1 MASSEF
7 IRKRTTLIVRLILT
21 INIITACIIAVT
33 FIVPI
38 PDDPPIYHFPF
49 MVYLEYGLA
58 KILLMFLISGVLL
71 KKKGT
76 AFKVKFG
83 RSKVIT
89 SLIDKIEWED
99 KPSIWRRVLRRLS
112 IIAFLFATLGYGL
125 LLFFAPL
132 YWFSPM
138 ILLYLPFV
146 FSMILLWTCMGVKK
160 ENISIVLDSF
170 LLLVVFMWL
179 DILAIIIAQD
189 QLVLPLAITYQVV
202 TLFLI
207 ALRLISYAISQ
218 LIIPIILLVEYRAFL
233 KFYIF

>member
-7 IRKRTTLIVRLILT
+7 IQKRTRLIVRFILA
-21 INIITACIIAVT
+21 INIITAFILIT
-33 FIVPI
+33 TIIVPI

-76 AFKVKFG
+76 TFKAKIG
-83 RSKVIT
+83 RSIIIS

-99 KPSIWRRVLRRLS
+99 KPPSWRRVIRRLS
-112 IIAFLFATLGYGL
+112 IIAFLFATLGFGL
-125 LLFFAPL
+125 LLFIAPL

-138 ILLYLPFV
+138 VMLYLPFV
-146 FSMILLWTCMGVKK
+146 FCMLLLWMCMGVKK
-160 ENISIVLDSF
+160 ENIGIVFDSF
-170 LLLVVFMWL
+170 LLLMLLMWL
-179 DILAIIIAQD
+179 EILAIYIAQD
-189 QLVLPLAITYQVV
+189 QLVLPLAISYQLV

-207 ALRLISYAISQ
+207 ALRLIIYAI
-218 LIIPIILLVEYRAFL
+218 IER
-233 KFYIF
+233 KKE

>member
-1 MASSEF
+1 MALSEF

-33 FIVPI
+33 LIVPI

-76 AFKVKFG
+76 TFKVKFG

-99 KPSIWRRVLRRLS
+99 KPSLWRRVLRRVS
-112 IIAFLFATLGYGL
+112 IIAFFFATLGFGL
-125 LLFFAPL
+125 LLFVIPE

-138 ILLYLPFV
+138 NLLYLPFV

-170 LLLVVFMWL
+170 LLLLVLMWL

-189 QLVLPLAITYQVV
+189 QLVLPFAITYQIV

-207 ALRLISYAISQ
+207 ALRLINY
-218 LIIPIILLVEYRAFL
+218 IIVER
-233 KFYIF
+233 KKE

>member
-1 MASSEF
+1 MALSEF

-33 FIVPI
+33 LIVPI

-58 KILLMFLISGVLL
+58 KILLLFLISGVLL

-76 AFKVKFG
+76 TFKAKFG
-83 RSKVIT
+83 KSKVIT
-89 SLIDKIEWED
+89 FLIDKIEWED

-138 ILLYLPFV
+138 NLLYLPFV

-207 ALRLISYAISQ
+207 ALRLVNYAIMVK
-218 LIIPIILLVEYRAFL
+218 IKDEG
-233 KFYIF
+233 

>member
-21 INIITACIIAVT
+21 INIITACIIIITLV
-33 FIVPI
+33 VPV

-49 MVYLEYGLA
+49 MVYIEYGLA
-58 KILLMFLISGVLL
+58 KILLLFLISGVLL
-71 KKKGT
+71 KKKGMT
-76 AFKVKFG
+76 FKAKIG
-83 RSKVIT
+83 RNKIIN

-99 KPSIWRRVLRRLS
+99 KPPIWRRVLRGIS
-112 IIAFLFATLGYGL
+112 IIAFLFATLGFG
-125 LLFFAPL
+125 LLFFVIPV

-138 ILLYLPFV
+138 NLLYLPFV
-146 FSMILLWTCMGVKK
+146 FCMILLYTCMGVKK

-170 LLLVVFMWL
+170 LLLMVLMWL

-189 QLVLPLAITYQVV
+189 QLVLPLAISYQII

-207 ALRLISYAISQ
+207 ALRLIIHV
-218 LIIPIILLVEYRAFL
+218 LVER
-233 KFYIF
+233 KKE

>member
-21 INIITACIIAVT
+21 INIITACIIIVT
-33 FIVPI
+33 LIVPI

-49 MVYLEYGLA
+49 MVYLEYGIA

-76 AFKVKFG
+76 TFKAKFG
-83 RSKVIT
+83 KGKVIT

-99 KPSIWRRVLRRLS
+99 KPSLWRRVLRRVS
-112 IIAFLFATLGYGL
+112 IIAFLFATLGFGL
-125 LLFFAPL
+125 LLFVIPE

-138 ILLYLPFV
+138 NLLYLPFV
-146 FSMILLWTCMGVKK
+146 FSMILLWMCMGVKK

-170 LLLVVFMWL
+170 LLLVVLMWL

-189 QLVLPLAITYQVV
+189 QLVLPLAISYQVV

-207 ALRLISYAISQ
+207 ALRLINY
-218 LIIPIILLVEYRAFL
+218 IIVER
-233 KFYIF
+233 KKE

>member
-1 MASSEF
+1 MALSEF
-7 IRKRTTLIVRLILT
+7 IQKRTTLIVRLILS
-21 INIITACIIAVT
+21 INIVSAII
-33 FIVPI
+33 IIGSILIPI

-76 AFKVKFG
+76 TFKVKFG

-99 KPSIWRRVLRRLS
+99 KPSLWRRVLRRVS
-112 IIAFLFATLGYGL
+112 IIAFFFATLGFGL
-125 LLFFAPL
+125 LLFVIPE

-138 ILLYLPFV
+138 NLLYLPFV
-146 FSMILLWTCMGVKK
+146 FSMILLWMCMGVKK

-170 LLLVVFMWL
+170 LLLLVLMWL

-189 QLVLPLAITYQVV
+189 QLVLPFAISYQIV

-207 ALRLISYAISQ
+207 ALRLINY
-218 LIIPIILLVEYRAFL
+218 IIVER
-233 KFYIF
+233 KKE

>member
-1 MASSEF
+1 MALSEF

-21 INIITACIIAVT
+21 INIITACIIIVT
-33 FIVPI
+33 LIVPI

-49 MVYLEYGLA
+49 MVYLEYGIA

-76 AFKVKFG
+76 TFKVKFG

-99 KPSIWRRVLRRLS
+99 KPSLWRRVLRRIS
-112 IIAFLFATLGYGL
+112 IIAYLFATLGFGL
-125 LLFFAPL
+125 LLFIAPL
-132 YWFSPM
+132 YWFSPI

-146 FSMILLWTCMGVKK
+146 FCMILLWMCMGVKK

-170 LLLVVFMWL
+170 LLLLVLMWL

-189 QLVLPLAITYQVV
+189 QLVLPFAITYQIV

-207 ALRLISYAISQ
+207 ALRLINY
-218 LIIPIILLVEYRAFL
+218 IIVER
-233 KFYIF
+233 KKE

>member
-21 INIITACIIAVT
+21 INIITACIIIVT
-33 FIVPI
+33 LIVPI

-49 MVYLEYGLA
+49 MVYLEYGIA

-207 ALRLISYAISQ
+207 ALRLINYVI
-218 LIIPIILLVEYRAFL
+218 VER
-233 KFYIF
+233 KKE